1 MTQDKNKKA
10 ECGYAGQALDFVYDE
25 MAADAT
31 AAFGG
36 HLAACT
42 NCADEVS
49 SLSASSLAVQEWRSE
64 AFDPLATPRFT
75 IPVVTEKRASFLAGI
90 LGLFRQPL
98 YAASAAGLL
107 LASAVGIYI
116 LVNAGAARPNVE
128 RAAVSASPAAATPAP
143 SIETPKPAI
152 PDDDVEEVLAAK
164 EDKTENPVA
173 AERRARTRMIKRD
186 KPLRQSNDDTHSG
199 TVATNEPG
207 AKTVPEDLF
216 GEVPETRDRSLR
228 LTDLFAEGE
237 ED

>member
-25 MAADAT
+25 MAADAK
-31 AAFGG
+31 AAFGS

-42 NCADEVS
+42 NCAEEVS

-64 AFDPLATPRFT
+64 AFEPLTTPRFT

-116 LVNAGAARPNVE
+116 LVNAGAPRPNVE
-128 RAAVSASPAAATPAP
+128 TAAVGASPAAATPAP
-143 SIETPKPAI
+143 SIDTPKPTN
-152 PDDDVEEVLAAK
+152 PDDDVEVLAAK

-186 KPLRQSNDDTHSG
+186 KPLRRSNDDTHSG
-199 TVATNEPG
+199 AVATNEPG